1 MAYFGDGS
9 NLTGVS
15 GIPSGFIGLWSGATN
30 AIPSGWVLCDGNN
43 NTPNLTDRFV
53 VGAGSSYSVDDTG
66 GAASV
71 TLTIDQIPSHNHSYN
86 QPNFTTYSFT
96 GGAGSQRS
104 QSTSSSSTGSK
115 GGGQSHENRPPY
127 YALAYIMKT

>member
-15 GIPSGFIGLWSGATN
+15 GIPSGFIGMWSGATN
-30 AIPSGWVLCDGNN
+30 TIPSGWVLCDGNN
-43 NTPNLTDRFV
+43 GTPNLQDRFV

-71 TLTIDQIPSHNHSYN
+71 TLTIDQMPSHNHSYTFLN
-86 QPNFTTYSFT
+86 QNVSHGGGSSAYGRTT
-96 GGAGSQRS
+96 
-104 QSTSSSSTGSK
+104 TSGSTGNK

>member
-71 TLTIDQIPSHNHSYN
+71 TLTIDQMPSHNHSYTFLN
-86 QPNFTTYSFT
+86 QNVSHGGGSSAYGRTT
-96 GGAGSQRS
+96 
-104 QSTSSSSTGSK
+104 TSGSTGSK

>member
-43 NTPNLTDRFV
+43 GTPNLRDRFV

-66 GAASV
+66 GAANV
-71 TLTIDQIPSHNHSYN
+71 TLTINQIPSHNHSYTMI
-86 QPNFTTYSFT
+86 NFDQGSA
-96 GGAGSQRS
+96 GGASSYGQG
-104 QSTSSSSTGSK
+104 TSSVSTGNK
-115 GGGQSHENRPPY
+115 GGGQSHENLPPY

>member
-43 NTPNLTDRFV
+43 RTPNLQDRFV

-66 GAASV
+66 GAADV

-86 QPNFTTYSFT
+86 QPTYTTYSFT
-96 GGAGSQRS
+96 GGNGSQRS
-104 QSTSSSSTGSK
+104 QSASSSSTGSK